1 MTDEPAQNLN
11 EAVEKAAELD
21 IIEDISN
28 ALADF
33 IPQDAKSQNALQA
46 ALKELVHEIPM
57 DLRKMDERKLMST
70 DTIAQGRRL
79 YIGSLL
85 RLWNFLARKPL
96 NFDQEEKQARVAL
109 GFVKHVEGSR
119 TLAFSFGRTQSDK
132 KLAAEVDKLRSQLQ
146 DMVEDRR
153 ALLRTGEVIDVPEE
167 QITRVEGKEPEET
180 QVPERSTS

>member
-1 MTDEPAQNLN
+1 MANEPAQNLD
-11 EAVEKAAELD
+11 EAVEKAAELE
-21 IIEDISN
+21 IIDDISN

-33 IPQDAKSQNALQA
+33 VPQDPKSKERLQTALA
-46 ALKELVHEIPM
+46 ELVHEIPM
-57 DLRKMDERKLMST
+57 DLRKMPEKELMNV

-85 RLWNFLARKPL
+85 RLWNFLARQPL

-109 GFVKHVEGSR
+109 GFIKHVEGSR

-132 KLAAEVDKLRSQLQ
+132 KLAAEVTDLRSQLQ

-153 ALLRTGEVIDVPEE
+153 ALLKTGKVIDVETE
-167 QITRVEGKEPEET
+167 TERTEPAKTEVSVSPAT
-180 QVPERSTS
+180 